1 MMKKT
6 TVIQTLTLLLSIV
19 MFTQCS
25 KNLVE
30 VQKTD
35 FKEEVATQQNLK
47 FTFSQDLVADNK
59 LNVWDTTNYLN
70 FTPKVEGKFKWVSKN
85 ELIFS
90 PVKGF
95 QPSTDYKAV
104 LQDALVKAAPNKVP
118 DVNKKNSI
126 TFHTPYL
133 GLQDSDVYWTQD
145 NRRTKQLRVNL
156 NFNYKIKPQS
166 IKNILSIK
174 AGGKQIQSFRVVND
188 DISKTAQVVIDEA
201 GLQNAEA
208 SKIELSIAPGLRC
221 AESPYVTTKAIVHSV
236 NTPNK
241 RNLEIVNAKAE
252 YENNRPYIR
261 VQTNQAV
268 EELEVLNNLK
278 IKPSVVYQVKM
289 LDHGFLIKGNFKA
302 NKSYTITLSDNIRG
316 VFGGKLAEAHEQVVQ
331 FGNLSPYISF
341 VAKKGLYLSSKG
353 NKNVGIRIVNVPKVK
368 VTVHKIYENNIQR
381 FVTERGSVSDNASS
395 YYTNYSNYGD
405 VVLDQQYD
413 TRSLPQTNGMHV
425 LNLDLDKAN
434 NFKGIYVIKVA
445 STEKQWLNSNKIVS
459 VSDIGFI
466 VKHTKDDVLVFA
478 NSIMNAKPLKGVA
491 VSLISKSNQPYYKV
505 TTDANGVAKFPKVKE
520 KFPQANV
527 RMITARYGNDFNYL
541 HFNQTSVE
549 RSAFDIGGIRENKS
563 GYQAFL
569 YGERNLYRPG
579 ETINLNTIVRDQK
592 WKVPGQIPVKVK
604 LLLPNGKDF
613 TTMRGVLDKQG
624 AFAASIKLPKSAITG
639 TYNAEVYSATGVLLT
654 SKRISVEE
662 FMPDRIKV
670 KVDLV
675 DHEFKNVWKKDIK
688 NGDKVQVKV
697 EALNLFGP
705 PAANR
710 NYDLSFYLQR
720 KAFRPNAKKYR
731 DYNFAIRSGD
741 DKRVYS
747 TDYLKNERRE
757 GKTDKKGLI
766 KESFKVPAE
775 YVNQGVLQGK
785 VFATVFDET
794 GRQVSRLKTF
804 NVFTQDVF
812 LGIKNFDYYV
822 STNNPL
828 PVQLVAVNKN
838 GNPVNATAKVQ
849 VIRYRWQTVLEKTY
863 NGTRYVSR
871 RKPKILQENTVSFN
885 GGVAAPFNFTPN
897 YSGEYEIRVKLPKS
911 DFYVSQSFYAY
922 QYGTTDNASFE
933 VDKDGKIGITL
944 DKKEYNVG
952 DQAKVLFTTPFRGR
966 MLVTVERNQV
976 YKHFYVDTD
985 KKSASVTIPITEAY
999 QPNVYITATLIK
1011 PLSDGAIP
1019 LTVAHGFAP
1028 LKVTR
1033 PENRLQ
1039 VSIDAVEKTESK
1051 QKQTIKVKTNR
1062 VESDVQVTLAVVDE
1076 GILQLKRYSSP
1087 NPLNYFFQKRAL
1099 EVNAYDLYPNL
1110 FPELFIRRSSSGGGG
1125 SIADERAN
1133 PMVNKRIKL
1142 VSFWS
1147 GILKTN
1153 AQGEASYTINIPQ
1166 FSGSLRIM
1174 AVAYKGNAF
1183 GAAHKNMIVADPVV
1197 ISTALP
1203 RFLSPGDQVK
1213 MPVTLT
1219 NTTDNAAPASVQ
1231 LRTTPNLRI
1240 IGRKSANIT
1249 LAANSEKQ
1257 VMFEVQAARVID
1269 SAKIEVVAN
1278 AMGRIFSEKQHINIR
1293 ASSGV
1298 IKSSGSGVVTAGTNQ
1313 SLSLKKG
1320 LVPATAKAKLVV
1332 SKSPLV
1338 QFAKSLDY
1346 LIQYP
1351 HGCVEQTTS
1360 SVFPQLYAQNLMK
1373 VLMPKTQGF
1382 EATYGKQIKENVQE
1396 GILRLQSMQM
1406 YNGAL
1411 SYWPGGDYESWWGT
1425 AYATHFLLEAKKL
1438 GYNVNTSM
1446 LNRMYAY
1453 LARKSKSSTDAYYSR
1468 NRVRYYYT
1476 DNNGSRKLKTIA
1488 KREAIYSLYVLALAK
1503 KADVSTMNF
1512 YKENAKLLSLD
1523 SKYLLASAYFILGD
1537 QLNYQALLPKSFS
1550 GEKAE
1555 QALSGSFYSYIRDQA
1570 LALNGLIEADPQ
1582 NPQIGTM
1589 ARRLGQQV
1597 RSARY
1602 LNTQES
1608 AFSLLALG
1616 KLSTIN
1622 KGNVQAVVTAGGS
1635 RVGAFSGQD
1644 LTITQNIAEK
1654 ALNIRATGSGSL
1666 YYFWQMQG
1674 LSATGKVEDKD
1685 NVLRVRKQFY
1695 DRDGRLIKD
1704 KVFRQNDLVVVK
1716 VTIETTDGSNVEN
1729 VALTDM
1735 LPAGFE
1741 IENPRLTSSS
1751 PAVSWIKKANTP
1763 DYFDIRDDRINL
1775 FTTASRRTKTFY
1787 YLVRAVSQ
1795 GNFSMGPVS
1804 ADAMYN
1810 GALYSYNG
1818 SGTIK
1823 IVARGSDE
1831 G

>member
-1 MMKKT
+1 MKKT
-6 TVIQTLTLLLSIV
+6 TWIQISTLLLSVVI
-19 MFTQCS
+19 FTRCS

-35 FKEEVATQQNLK
+35 FKEEIATQQNLK

-59 LNVWDTTNYLN
+59 LNLWDTTSYLS
-70 FTPKVEGKFKWVSKN
+70 FTPKVKGKFKWVSKN

-95 QPSTDYKAV
+95 QPSTDYKAT

-118 DVNKKNSI
+118 DVNKKNNI
-126 TFHTPYL
+126 AFHTPYL
-133 GLQDSDVYWTQD
+133 NLEDSDVFWAQD
-145 NRRTKQLRVNL
+145 NRRTKQLRINL
-156 NFNYKIKPQS
+156 NFNYKVKPQS
-166 IKNILSIK
+166 IKNILSVK
-174 AGGKQIQSFRVVND
+174 SNGKQIQSYRVVND
-188 DISKTAQVVIDEA
+188 DISKTAQIVIDEA
-201 GLQNAEA
+201 GLRNNEA
-208 SKIELSIAPGLRC
+208 SNIELTIAPGLRC
-221 AESPYVTTKAIVHSV
+221 AESPFVTKKAITHKIT
-236 NTPNK
+236 TPNK
-241 RNLEIVNAKAE
+241 RNLEIVHAKAE

-278 IKPSVVYQVKM
+278 IKPAVVYQVKM
-289 LDHGFLIKGNFKA
+289 LDHGFLIKGKFKA
-302 NKSYTITLSDNIRG
+302 NKSYTIKLSNSIRG
-316 VFGGKLAEAHEQVVQ
+316 VFGGKLTEAHEQVVQ

-341 VAKKGLYLSSKG
+341 VAKKGLYLSDKG
-353 NKNVGIRIVNVPKVK
+353 NKNIGIRIVNVPKVK
-368 VTVHKIYENNIQR
+368 VTVYKIYENNIQR
-381 FVTERGSVSDNASS
+381 FIAKRGYISDNASS
-395 YYTNYSNYGD
+395 YYTNYSGYGD
-405 VVLDQQYD
+405 IILNQEYD
-413 TRSLPQTNGMHV
+413 TKSLPQTNGMHV

-434 NFKGIYVIKVA
+434 NFKGIYAVKVA

-459 VSDIGFI
+459 VSDIGFV
-466 VKHTKDDVLVFA
+466 VKHTKDNVLVFA

-491 VSLISKSNQPYYKV
+491 VSLISKSNQPFYKA
-505 TTDANGVAKFPKVKE
+505 TTNANGVATFANISS
-520 KFPQANV
+520 KFPQAKV
-527 RMITARYGNDFNYL
+527 RMITARHGKDFNYL
-541 HFNQTSVE
+541 HFDQTSVE
-549 RSAFDIGGIRENKS
+549 RSAFDIGGVRENSS
-563 GYQAFL
+563 GYQAYL

-579 ETINLNTIVRDQK
+579 ETIHLNTIVRDQK
-592 WKVPGQIPVKVK
+592 WKVPGQIPVKLK

-624 AFAASIKLPKSAITG
+624 AFSTSIKLPSSAITG
-639 TYNAEVYSATGVLLT
+639 TYNAEVYSATGILLT

-670 KVDLV
+670 KLDLV

-688 NGDKVQVKV
+688 NGDRVQVRV

-705 PAANR
+705 PATNR

-720 KAFRPNAKKYR
+720 KYFKPKSPKYKEF
-731 DYNFAIRSGD
+731 NFAIHSGK

-747 TDYLKNERRE
+747 TDYLKTERRE

-766 KESFKVPAE
+766 KESFKVPNE
-775 YVNQGVLQGK
+775 YANQGVLRGK
-785 VFATVFDET
+785 LFATVFDET
-794 GRQVSRLKTF
+794 GRSVSRMKTF
-804 NVFTQDVF
+804 DVFTQNVF

-822 STNNPL
+822 STNTPL

-838 GNPVNATAKVQ
+838 GSPANATAKVQ

-871 RKPKILQENTVSFN
+871 RKAKILQENTVTLN
-885 GGVAAPFNFTPN
+885 GGVASPFNFTPN
-897 YSGEYEIRVKLPKS
+897 YSGEYEVRVKLPKS
-911 DFYVSQSFYAY
+911 KFYVAQSFYAY
-922 QYGTTDNASFE
+922 RYGMTDNASFE

-944 DKKEYNVG
+944 DKKEYNIG
-952 DQAKVLFTTPFRGR
+952 DQAKVLFTTPFKGR
-966 MLVTVERNQV
+966 MLVTVERNKV

-985 KKSASVTIPITEAY
+985 KKSASVTIPVKDAY

-1028 LKVTR
+1028 LKVVR
-1033 PENRLQ
+1033 PESRLQ
-1039 VSIDAVEKTESK
+1039 VKIDAVEKTESK
-1051 QKQTIKVKTNR
+1051 QKQVIKVKTNR
-1062 VESDVQVTLAVVDE
+1062 AEADVRVTLAVVDE
-1076 GILQLKRYSSP
+1076 GILQIKRYQSP
-1087 NPLNYFFQKRAL
+1087 NPFNYFFQKRAL
-1099 EVNAYDLYPNL
+1099 EVDAYDLYPKL

-1125 SIADERAN
+1125 SVADERAN
-1133 PMVNKRIKL
+1133 SMVNKRIKL

-1153 AQGEASYTINIPQ
+1153 AQGEVNYTINIPQ

-1183 GAAHKNMIVADPVV
+1183 GAAEKNMIVADPIV

-1203 RFLSPGDQVK
+1203 RFLSPGDQLK
-1213 MPVTLT
+1213 MPITLT
-1219 NTTDNAAPASVQ
+1219 NTTENSSPASVK
-1231 LRTTPNLRI
+1231 LRTTPNLKI
-1240 IGRKSANIT
+1240 IGKSSANIT
-1249 LAANSEKQ
+1249 LEANSEKQ
-1257 VMFEVQAARVID
+1257 VMFEVEAAKVID
-1269 SAKIEVVAN
+1269 SAKVEVVVN
-1278 AMGRIFSEKQHINIR
+1278 AQGRMFSEKQSINIR
-1293 ASSGV
+1293 AVTGL
-1298 IKSSGSGVVTAGTNQ
+1298 IKSSGSGVVTAGTNE
-1313 SLSLKKG
+1313 SLNLKKN
-1320 LVPATAKAKLVV
+1320 LIPSTTKAQLIV

-1373 VLMPKTQGF
+1373 ALMPNARGIK
-1382 EATYGKQIKENVQE
+1382 ATYGNQIKENIQE

-1406 YNGAL
+1406 YNGSL
-1411 SYWPGGDYESWWGT
+1411 SYWPGGSYESWWGT
-1425 AYATHFLLEAKKL
+1425 VYATHFLLEAKKL

-1446 LNRMYAY
+1446 LNRMFNY
-1453 LARKSKSSTDAYYSR
+1453 LARKAKNSTDAYYSR

-1476 DNNGSRKLKTIA
+1476 DNDGSRKLKTIA

-1503 KADVSTMNF
+1503 KADISTMNF
-1512 YKENAKLLSLD
+1512 YKENTKLLSLD
-1523 SKYLLASAYFILGD
+1523 SKYLLASAYFLLGD
-1537 QLNYQALLPKSFS
+1537 QVNYKGLVPKSFS

-1555 QALSGSFYSYIRDQA
+1555 QALGGSFYSYIRDQA
-1570 LALNGLIEADPQ
+1570 LALNALVEADPQ
-1582 NPQIGTM
+1582 NPQISNL

-1616 KLSTIN
+1616 KLATAN
-1622 KGNVQAVVTAGGS
+1622 TGNVQAQITAGGS
-1635 RVGAFSGQD
+1635 NVGVFGGKD
-1644 LTITQNIAEK
+1644 LTVTRGIAGK
-1654 ALNIRATGSGSL
+1654 ALNIRATGAGNL

-1674 LSATGKVEDKD
+1674 LSATGEVEEKD
-1685 NVLRVRKQFY
+1685 NILKVRKQFY
-1695 DRDGRLIKD
+1695 NQDGNLIKD

-1716 VTIETTDGSNVEN
+1716 VTVATTDGSSVEN

-1751 PAVSWIKKANTP
+1751 PAVSWIKNASTP
-1763 DYFDIRDDRINL
+1763 DHFDIRDDRINL
-1775 FTTASRRTKTFY
+1775 FTTASRKTKTFY
-1787 YLVRAVSQ
+1787 YLVRAVSR
-1795 GNFSMGPVS
+1795 GNFKMGPAS

-1810 GALYSYNG
+1810 GEFYSYNG

-1823 IVARGSDE
+1823 IVKRGSDE

>member
-1 MMKKT
+1 MKKT
-6 TVIQTLTLLLSIV
+6 TWIQMLTLLLSV
-19 MFTQCS
+19 AVFTRCS

-35 FKEEVATQQNLK
+35 FKEEIATQQNLK
-47 FTFSQDLVADNK
+47 FTFSQDLVTDNK

-70 FTPKVEGKFKWVSKN
+70 FTPMVKGKFKWISKN

-95 QPSTDYKAV
+95 QPSTDYKAT

-126 TFHTPYL
+126 VFHTPYL
-133 GLQDSDVYWTQD
+133 NLKDSDVFWAQD

-156 NFNYKIKPQS
+156 NFNYKVKPQS
-166 IKNILSIK
+166 IKDILSVK
-174 AGGKQIQSFRVVND
+174 ANGKQIQSYRIVND
-188 DISKTAQVVIDEA
+188 DISKTAQIVIDEA
-201 GLQNAEA
+201 GLRNTTA
-208 SKIELSIAPGLRC
+208 SNIELTIAPGLRC
-221 AESPYVTTKAIVHSV
+221 AESPFITTKAIVHKIV
-236 NTPNK
+236 TPNK
-241 RNLEIVNAKAE
+241 RTLEIVHAKAE
-252 YENNRPYIR
+252 YENNRPYIQ

-278 IKPSVVYQVKM
+278 IKPSVVHQVKM

-302 NKSYTITLSDNIRG
+302 NKSYTVTLSNNIRG

-341 VAKKGLYLSSKG
+341 VAKKGLYLSDKG
-353 NKNVGIRIVNVPKVK
+353 NKNIGIRIVNVPKVK
-368 VTVHKIYENNIQR
+368 VTVYKIYENNIQR
-381 FVTERGSVSDNASS
+381 FISERGHISDNASY
-395 YYTNYSNYGD
+395 YYTNYSGYGD
-405 VVLDQQYD
+405 VILSQEYD
-413 TRSLPQTNGMHV
+413 TKSLPQTNGMHV

-434 NFKGIYVIKVA
+434 NFKGIYAVKVA

-459 VSDIGFI
+459 VSDIGFV
-466 VKHTKDDVLVFA
+466 VKHTKNNVLVFA

-491 VSLISKSNQPYYKV
+491 VNLISKSNQPFYKA
-505 TTDANGVAKFPKVKE
+505 TTDANGVATFANIKG
-520 KFPQANV
+520 KFPQAKV
-527 RMITARYGNDFNYL
+527 RMITARHGKDFNYL
-541 HFNQTSVE
+541 HFDQTSVE

-569 YGERNLYRPG
+569 YGEHNLYRPG
-579 ETINLNTIVRDQK
+579 ETIHLNTIVRDQK
-592 WKVPGQIPVKVK
+592 WKVPGQIPVKLK

-624 AFAASIKLPKSAITG
+624 AFSASIKLPSSALTG
-639 TYNAEVYSATGVLLT
+639 TYNAEVYSATGILLT

-670 KVDLV
+670 KLDLV
-675 DHEFKNVWKKDIK
+675 GHEFKNVWKKDLK
-688 NGDKVQVKV
+688 NGDRVQVRV

-710 NYDLSFYLQR
+710 NYDLNFYLQR
-720 KAFRPNAKKYR
+720 KYFKPKSAKYR
-731 DYNFAIRSGD
+731 DFNFAIHSGK
-741 DKRVYS
+741 DKRAYS
-747 TDYLKNERRE
+747 TDYLKTVRRE
-757 GKTDKKGLI
+757 GKTDKKGLV
-766 KESFKVPAE
+766 KESFKIPNE
-775 YVNQGVLQGK
+775 YANQGVLRGK
-785 VFATVFDET
+785 LFATVFDET
-794 GRQVSRLKTF
+794 GRSVSRMKTF
-804 NVFTQDVF
+804 DIFTQNVF

-822 STNNPL
+822 STDAPL
-828 PVQLVAVNKN
+828 PVQLVAVNRK
-838 GNPVNATAKVQ
+838 GNPANATAKVQ

-871 RKPKILQENTVSFN
+871 RKAKILQENTVTLN
-885 GGVAAPFNFTPN
+885 GGVASPFNFTPN
-897 YSGEYEIRVKLPKS
+897 YSGEYEVRVKLPKS
-911 DFYVSQSFYAY
+911 EFYVAQSFYAY
-922 QYGTTDNASFE
+922 RYGTTDNASFE

-952 DQAKVLFTTPFRGR
+952 DNAKVLFTTPFKGK
-966 MLVTVERNQV
+966 MLVTVERNKV

-985 KKSASVTIPITEAY
+985 KKSAAVTIPVKDAY

-1028 LKVTR
+1028 LKVVR
-1033 PENRLQ
+1033 PESRLQ
-1039 VSIDAVEKTESK
+1039 VKIDAVEKTESK

-1062 VESDVQVTLAVVDE
+1062 TEADVRVTLAVVDE
-1076 GILQLKRYSSP
+1076 GILQIKRYRSP
-1087 NPLNYFFQKRAL
+1087 NPFKYFFQKRAL
-1099 EVNAYDLYPNL
+1099 EVDAYDLYPKL

-1125 SIADERAN
+1125 SVGDERAN
-1133 PMVNKRIKL
+1133 SMINKRIKL

-1153 AQGEASYTINIPQ
+1153 ALGEASYTINIPQ

-1174 AVAYKGNAF
+1174 AVAYKGNSF
-1183 GAAHKNMIVADPVV
+1183 GAAEKNMTVADPIV

-1203 RFLSPGDQVK
+1203 RFLSPGDQLK
-1213 MPVTLT
+1213 MPVTLS
-1219 NTTDNAAPASVQ
+1219 NTTETSSPASVQ

-1240 IGRKSANIT
+1240 VGKSSINIT
-1249 LAANSEKQ
+1249 LPANSEKQ
-1257 VMFEVQAARVID
+1257 VMFELEATKVID
-1269 SAKIEVVAN
+1269 SAKVEVVVN
-1278 AMGRIFSEKQHINIR
+1278 AQGRMFSEKQNINIR
-1293 ASSGV
+1293 AVTGL

-1313 SLSLKKG
+1313 SLNLKKN
-1320 LVPATAKAKLVV
+1320 LVQSTAKAKLIV
-1332 SKSPLV
+1332 SKSPLI

-1373 VLMPKTQGF
+1373 ALMPKTRGF
-1382 EATYGKQIKENVQE
+1382 KATYGNQIKENIQE

-1406 YNGAL
+1406 HNGSL
-1411 SYWPGGDYESWWGT
+1411 SYWPGGSYESWWGT
-1425 AYATHFLLEAKKL
+1425 VYATHFLLEAKKL

-1446 LNRMYAY
+1446 LNRMYNY
-1453 LARKSKSSTDAYYSR
+1453 LANKAKSSTDAYYSR

-1476 DNNGSRKLKTIA
+1476 DNGGARRLKTIA

-1512 YKENAKLLSLD
+1512 YKENTKLLSLD
-1523 SKYLLASAYFILGD
+1523 SKYLLASAYFLLGD
-1537 QLNYQALLPKSFS
+1537 QVNYKALVPKSFS

-1555 QALSGSFYSYIRDQA
+1555 QALGGSFYSYIRDQA
-1570 LALNGLIEADPQ
+1570 LALNALVEADPQ
-1582 NPQIGTM
+1582 NPQIGNL

-1616 KLSTIN
+1616 KLASAST
-1622 KGNVQAVVTAGGS
+1622 GNIQAQITAGGS
-1635 RVGAFSGQD
+1635 NAGVFGGKD
-1644 LTITQNIAEK
+1644 LTVTRGIAGK
-1654 ALNIRATGSGSL
+1654 ALNIRATGTGNV

-1674 LSATGKVEDKD
+1674 LSATGEVEEKD
-1685 NVLRVRKQFY
+1685 NILKVRKQFY
-1695 DRDGRLIKD
+1695 DRNGKLIKD

-1716 VTIETTDGSNVEN
+1716 ITVATTDGSNVEN

-1751 PAVSWIKKANTP
+1751 PAVSWIKNASTP
-1763 DYFDIRDDRINL
+1763 DHFDIRDDRINL
-1775 FTTASRRTKTFY
+1775 FTTASRSTKTFY
-1787 YLVRAVSQ
+1787 YLVRAVSR
-1795 GNFSMGPVS
+1795 GNFTMGPVS

-1810 GALYSYNG
+1810 GEFYSYNG
-1818 SGTIK
+1818 NGTIK
-1823 IVARGSDE
+1823 IVKRGGDE